1 VKRIFAI
8 FMVALCMVAMMVV
21 MAAPAFARITES
33 GNQGHLDTNP
43 AGNCPAGQQEEP
55 VTPGAQKKC
64 D

>member
-1 VKRIFAI
+1 
-8 FMVALCMVAMMVV
+8 M
-21 MAAPAFARITES
+21 PAFARITES

-43 AGNCPAGQQEEP
+43 AGKCPAGQQEEP